1 MKFNTK
7 LVLGIESTAHTWSVG
22 IMGFNGE
29 VFSLVNDTFIPDKG
43 GLHPYHEFR
52 CKSSHPSEGDRGDR
66 KTGVPCVQALC
77 K

>member
-29 VFSLVNDTFIPDKG
+29 VFSVVNDTFIPDIG
-43 GLHPYHEFR
+43 GLHPYLV
-52 CKSSHPSEGDRGDR
+52 K
-66 KTGVPCVQALC
+66 VQHLTIFMRVI
-77 K
+77 